1 MKKEDL
7 TITDRKSIEELIQEL
22 QYLNSNIVSKLEKG
36 SELNQNITNI
46 NIETKKSHD
55 DIIKL
60 GKLLEKLY
68 NNVNHTID
76 NIAEKVDISPI
87 QDKLLTSIELDGNM
101 INYRVKKLNQELVLA
116 LRDAQLTV
124 QDINQH
130 TKSVDNL
137 KKELK
142 YMKIINI
149 FLFIGMVLLIYRI

>member
-22 QYLNSNIVSKLEKG
+22 QYLNSNIVSKLENG
-36 SELNQNITNI
+36 SELNKNIVNI

-68 NNVNHTID
+68 NNVNKTID

-87 QDKLLTSIELDGNM
+87 QDKLLTSIELDSNM

-116 LRDAQLTV
+116 LRDAQVTT
-124 QDINQH
+124 QDIIQH

-137 KKELK
+137 RKELK

>member
-36 SELNQNITNI
+36 SELNQNIANI

-68 NNVNHTID
+68 NNVNKTID

-101 INYRVKKLNQELVLA
+101 INHRIKRLNQELLLA
-116 LRDAQLTV
+116 LRDAQVTA
-124 QDINQH
+124 QDIIQH

-137 KKELK
+137 RKELK
-142 YMKIINI
+142 YMKIINFFI
-149 FLFIGMVLLIYRI
+149 FLGMVLLIYKI

>member
-22 QYLNSNIVSKLEKG
+22 QYLNSNIASKLEKG
-36 SELNQNITNI
+36 SELNQNIANI

-68 NNVNHTID
+68 NNVNKTID

-101 INYRVKKLNQELVLA
+101 INHRIKRLNQELLLA
-116 LRDAQLTV
+116 LRDAQVTA
-124 QDINQH
+124 QDIIQH

-137 KKELK
+137 RKELK
-142 YMKIINI
+142 YMKIINFFI
-149 FLFIGMVLLIYRI
+149 FLGMVLLIYKI

>member
-36 SELNQNITNI
+36 SELNQNIANI

-68 NNVNHTID
+68 NNVNKTID

-101 INYRVKKLNQELVLA
+101 INHRIKRLNQELVLA
-116 LRDAQLTV
+116 LRDAQVTA
-124 QDINQH
+124 QDIIQH

-137 KKELK
+137 RKELK
-142 YMKIINI
+142 YMKIINFFI
-149 FLFIGMVLLIYRI
+149 FLGMVLLIYKI

>member
-36 SELNQNITNI
+36 SELNQNIANI

-87 QDKLLTSIELDGNM
+87 QDKLLASIELDGNI
-101 INYRVKKLNQELVLA
+101 INHRIKRLNQELVLA
-116 LRDAQLTV
+116 LRDAQVTA
-124 QDINQH
+124 QDIIQH
-130 TKSVDNL
+130 TKGVDNL
-137 KKELK
+137 RKELK

-149 FLFIGMVLLIYRI
+149 FLFIVMVLLIYRI

>member
-1 MKKEDL
+1 MKNEDL

-36 SELNQNITNI
+36 SELNQNIVNI
-46 NIETKKSHD
+46 NIKTKKSHD

-60 GKLLEKLY
+60 GRLLEKLY
-68 NNVNHTID
+68 NNVNKTID

-101 INYRVKKLNQELVLA
+101 INHRIKRLNQELVLA
-116 LRDAQLTV
+116 LRDAQVTA
-124 QDINQH
+124 QDIIQH

-149 FLFIGMVLLIYRI
+149 FLFIGMVLLIYRL

>member
-22 QYLNSNIVSKLEKG
+22 QYLNSDIVSKLEKG
-36 SELNQNITNI
+36 SELNQNIANI
-46 NIETKKSHD
+46 NIETKKGHD

-68 NNVNHTID
+68 NNVNKTID

-101 INYRVKKLNQELVLA
+101 INHRIKRLNQELVLA
-116 LRDAQLTV
+116 LRDAQVTA
-124 QDINQH
+124 QDIIQH

-137 KKELK
+137 RKELK
-142 YMKIINI
+142 YMKIINFFI
-149 FLFIGMVLLIYRI
+149 FLGMVLLIYKI